1 MDRMLYVAMS
11 GAKQNMLAQASN
23 ANNMANVST
32 TGFKADLAA
41 ARSMPL
47 FGSGFPSRVFSMTER
62 EGTDFSPGAIQTTG
76 RALDIAIKSDG
87 FLSVQG
93 VDGNEAYTR
102 VGALQVSMS
111 GILETSNGLPVLG
124 ESGPISIP
132 PSTRVEIAT
141 DGTVSSI
148 TQSKGADVVSV
159 IDRLKLVNP
168 DLKNVVKGNDGLF
181 HLRDKGIA
189 QPDAVVEIVSGVLE
203 GSNVN
208 IATELV
214 NMIELARQFEM
225 QVKMMKVAE
234 ENDEQATR
242 LINIQ

>member
-11 GAKQNMLAQASN
+11 GAKQNMLAQAQN

-47 FGSGFPSRVFSMTER
+47 FGGGYPTRVYSMTEKA
-62 EGTDFSPGAIQTTG
+62 GTDFNPGNIQITG
-76 RALDIAIKSDG
+76 RALDVAIKADG

-93 VDGNEAYTR
+93 ADGNEAYTR
-102 VGALQVSMS
+102 AGSMKLSSS
-111 GILETSNGLPVLG
+111 GILETSTGLPVLG
-124 ESGPISIP
+124 ESGPISLP
-132 PSTRVEIAT
+132 PSTRIEVAS
-141 DGTVSSI
+141 DGTVSSV
-148 TQSKGADVVSV
+148 TQSKGSDVVTV

-168 DLKNVVKGNDGLF
+168 DLKDIEKGNDGLF
-181 HLRDKGIA
+181 HLKDGGTA
-189 QPDAVVEIVSGVLE
+189 NSDAVVEVVAGALE

-208 IATELV
+208 IASAMV

>member
-11 GAKQNMLAQASN
+11 GAKQNMLAQAHN
-23 ANNMANVST
+23 ANNMANIST

-47 FGSGFPSRVFSMTER
+47 FGGGLPTRVFSMTER
-62 EGTDFSPGAIQTTG
+62 EGTDFNPGAIQSTG
-76 RALDIAIKSDG
+76 RALDIAIKADG

-93 VDGNEAYTR
+93 VAGNEAYTR
-102 VGALQVSMS
+102 AGGLRVSAT
-111 GILETSNGLPVLG
+111 GILESANGLPVLG
-124 ESGPISIP
+124 ENGAISIP

-141 DGTVSSI
+141 DGTVSAI
-148 TQSKGADVVSV
+148 TPSKGADVVNI

-181 HLRDKGIA
+181 HLRDGSIA
-189 QPDAVVEIVSGVLE
+189 KADAVVEIVSGVLE

-208 IATELV
+208 IASEMV

-242 LINIQ
+242 LLNIQ

>member
-1 MDRMLYVAMS
+1 MLYVAMS
-11 GAKQNMLAQASN
+11 GAKQNMLAQAQN

-47 FGSGFPSRVFSMTER
+47 FGNGYPTRVFSMTER
-62 EGTDFSPGAIQTTG
+62 AGTDFNPGSIQMTG
-76 RALDIAIKSDG
+76 RALDVAIKADG
-87 FLSVQG
+87 FLTVQG
-93 VDGNEAYTR
+93 ADGNEAYTR
-102 VGALQVSMS
+102 AGSMRLS
-111 GILETSNGLPVLG
+111 STGILETSTGLPVLG
-124 ESGPISIP
+124 ESGPISLP
-132 PSTRVEIAT
+132 PSTRIEVAS
-141 DGTVSSI
+141 DGTVSSV
-148 TQSKGADVVSV
+148 TQSKGADVVTV

-168 DLKNVVKGNDGLF
+168 DLNALKKGNDGLF
-181 HLRDKGIA
+181 HLKDGETA
-189 QPDAVVEIVSGVLE
+189 DSDAAVEVVAGALE

-208 IATELV
+208 IASAMV

>member
-11 GAKQNMLAQASN
+11 GAKQNMLAQAQN

-47 FGSGFPSRVFSMTER
+47 FGNGYPTRVYSMTEKA
-62 EGTDFSPGAIQTTG
+62 GTDFNPGSIQTTG
-76 RALDIAIKSDG
+76 RALDVAIKADG
-87 FLSVQG
+87 FLTVQAA
-93 VDGNEAYTR
+93 DGNEAYTR
-102 VGALQVSMS
+102 AGSMRLTS
-111 GILETSNGLPVLG
+111 TGILETSTGLPVLG
-124 ESGPISIP
+124 EAGPISLP
-132 PSTRVEIAT
+132 PSTRIEIAS
-141 DGTVSSI
+141 DGTVSSV
-148 TQSKGADVVSV
+148 TQSKGNEVVTV

-168 DLKNVVKGNDGLF
+168 DLKDMKKGNDGLF
-181 HLRDKGIA
+181 HLKEGGTADA
-189 QPDAVVEIVSGVLE
+189 DAVVEVVSGALE

-208 IATELV
+208 IASAMV